1 MEIRIYS
8 SKDKLLVQLAGRVVL
23 DECDRLK
30 SAVVPRIAPGI
41 GQVVLDLGKVD
52 FIDSAGL
59 GALVGMK
66 VSANK
71 NRARL
76 TLAGPSKSV
85 SDILLV
91 SKLDSIFEI
100 LNGADAQALVSS
112 LAKPEYLAKDE
123 SMSALPSTV
132 SNQGFQA
139 PPNAPTVSASMGSLS
154 MSPPAATTG
163 ASSRDQL
170 EDYCRLAVE
179 HMRNREYEKAVECY
193 EQALKLDPEY
203 LTALNNMAIVLEKK
217 PQWRDRAIQQW
228 QVVLRL
234 STARGD
240 QKHLERAQK
249 HLDALQ

>member
-76 TLAGPSKSV
+76 TLAAPSKSV

-100 LNGADAQALVSS
+100 LNGADAQALVAS
-112 LAKPEYLAKDE
+112 LARPEFLAKDE
-123 SMSALPSTV
+123 GMSALPSTV
-132 SNQGFQA
+132 SSPTFQA
-139 PPNAPTVSASMGSLS
+139 PPNMPTVSASMGSLS
-154 MSPPAATTG
+154 MSPATSSPGT
-163 ASSRDQL
+163 SRDQI
-170 EDYCRLAVE
+170 EDFCRQAVE

-203 LTALNNMAIVLEKK
+203 ITALNNMAIVLEKK
-217 PQWRDRAIQQW
+217 PQWRDRAIKQW
-228 QVVLRL
+228 QNVMRL

-240 QKHLERAQK
+240 QKHIERAQK